1 VASPRILL
9 LESESRRVGSIA
21 RSLDKLRVPVTAAA
35 TTAELAAMAAGAGT
49 FVVALSGL
57 GGRVA
62 ARVRMVREDPRTAA
76 LTILALVPPGPAGV
90 SALKAG
96 ADDVL
101 VWPAHESVARHRFRS
116 VFAAARSRDEARRT
130 ALPFAHILEAVEAR
144 EPHRIE
150 HSARVGRLAAEMA
163 RRAGLSASEVER
175 VRVGG
180 SIHDFGTVAI
190 PDGILYKRE
199 PLTDAEFAVMRS
211 HPVIG
216 FSLLKEVPAL
226 EPYLP
231 FVLRHHERIDGSGYP
246 DGLRGA
252 ELPLPVQLVSLA
264 DAYDAMTSSRP
275 YRAVRDDR
283 QTLLIL
289 EEEASRG
296 LWDPAHFP
304 LLVSSIPV
312 LEGTLPGT

>member
-1 VASPRILL
+1 MATPRIAVF
-9 LESESRRVGSIA
+9 EPDPRRAASIA
-21 RSLDKLRVPVTAAA
+21 RSLERLRVPVAAAA
-35 TTAELAAMAAGAGT
+35 TTSDLAAMAAEAGT
-49 FVVALSGL
+49 LVVALSGL

-62 ARVRMVREDPRTAA
+62 ARVRMVRENPGTAA
-76 LTILALVPPGPAGV
+76 STILALVPPGPAGV

-96 ADDVL
+96 ADEVL
-101 VWPAHESVARHRFRS
+101 VWPAHESLARHRLRS
-116 VFAAARSRDEARRT
+116 VFAAARTRDEAKRT

-163 RRAGLSASEVER
+163 KLAGLSTTEVER

-199 PLTDAEFAVMRS
+199 PLSDAEFAVMRS

-226 EPYLP
+226 EPYLS

-275 YRAVRDDR
+275 YRAVRGDR

-296 LWDPAHFP
+296 LWDPAHIP
-304 LLVSSIPV
+304 LLASSIPV
-312 LEGTLPGT
+312 LEGTAPGI